1 MVTETITW
9 VGWNNHRNHNFLE
22 PEKEHKHVT
31 QQKNRYLSQWAS
43 IFFFQ
48 GHPGIPESNAH
59 NLTQTL
65 EICWY
70 SWKVTSQ
77 MQILYN
83 KKK

>member
-43 IFFFQ
+43 IFFFKDIQ
-48 GHPGIPESNAH
+48 GFQRVMPIIWHR
-59 NLTQTL
+59 L
-65 EICWY
+65 
-70 SWKVTSQ
+70 
-77 MQILYN
+77 
-83 KKK
+83 